1 MLPITVLKPSD
12 GDTCPVRQVLA
23 NVMGKWQSL
32 IVLVLEDGPTR
43 FSAIK
48 RLIGDISQR
57 VLTENLRDLERDG
70 YISRTVKAG
79 PPVEVSYALTALGRE
94 LLAHLRPL
102 VDWAARSFEHV
113 VEMRTRYDQR
123 GAS

>member
-12 GDTCPVRQVLA
+12 GASCPVRQVLA
-23 NVMGKWQSL
+23 NVTGKWQSL
-32 IVLVLEDGPTR
+32 IILVLEDGPVR

-79 PPVEVSYALTALGRE
+79 PPIEVSYAPTTLGQD

-102 VDWAARSFEHV
+102 VDWAARNFEQV
-113 VEMRTRYDQR
+113 VEMRKLYDQR
-123 GAS
+123 EVS